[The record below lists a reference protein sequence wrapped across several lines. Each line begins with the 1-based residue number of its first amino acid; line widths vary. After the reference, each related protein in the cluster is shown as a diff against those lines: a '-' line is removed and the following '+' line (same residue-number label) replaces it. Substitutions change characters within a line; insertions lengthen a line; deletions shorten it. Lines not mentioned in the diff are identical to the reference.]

1 MDLSNNEDIE
11 QLLSDPKFRE
21 WVMNPTASLD
31 RYWSEWREQYPEQ
44 EEVFWLAKDTVLAL
58 AEESVP
64 ISAEREAIN
73 IQRILNETTE
83 REVPASRRLYWLSV
97 AASVLII
104 SGLFGYSW
112 LQSEDDSGQNSIQ
125 EAFLSKGQKAGWITF
140 TNTQKS
146 PGPVTLP
153 DGSTV
158 IVFPSSSIRYPEKFS
173 DSTRNVFLFGEA
185 FFEVTKDA
193 AHPFIVS
200 TTHLSTRVLGTS
212 FRVRDVQDETP
223 SVRVKTGKV
232 EVTLTE
238 TKNGSRSGTL
248 ILSAHQEMNFKENK
262 ADHLPDIVDF
272 DPEASTALPI
282 ETNNYNFKR
291 TPLSQVFQTLKETYG
306 VEIHYDKEKLAD
318 CSLTA
323 TLGDQPMQEKLR
335 MISLGLNLH
344 FEINADNSVT
354 ITGNGCR

>member
-11 QLLSDPKFRE
+11 QLLSNPKFRQ
-21 WVMNPTASLD
+21 WVVNPTVSLD
-31 RYWSEWREQYPEQ
+31 RYWAEWRLLYPER
-44 EEVFWLAKDTVLAL
+44 EEVFWLAKEAILIL
-58 AEESVP
+58 AEDSLP
-64 ISAEREAIN
+64 ISEEWEAIN
-73 IQRILNETTE
+73 IQRILNETKE
-83 REVPASRRLYWLSV
+83 REEPTSRRLYWLSV
-97 AASVLII
+97 AASVLIL
-104 SGLFGYSW
+104 SAFFGYTW
-112 LQSEDDSGQNSIQ
+112 LQSKGESGQNDIQ
-125 EAFLSKGQKAGWITF
+125 EAFLSRGQAAWITF
-140 TNTQKS
+140 TNSQKS
-146 PGPVTLP
+146 PGAVTLP
-153 DGSTV
+153 DGSTA

-173 DSTRNVFLFGEA
+173 DTTRNVILSGEA

-212 FRVRDVQDETP
+212 FRVRDVVDETP
-223 SVRVKTGKV
+223 LVRVKTGKV

-238 TKNGSRSGTL
+238 KKNGSGSETL
-248 ILSAHQEMNFKENK
+248 ILSAHQEMSFKENQ
-262 ADHLPDIVDF
+262 ADRLPDIVDF
-272 DPEASTALPI
+272 DSESLEALPI

-291 TPLSQVFQTLKETYG
+291 TPLSQVFQTLRETYG
-306 VEIHYDKEKLAD
+306 VEIHYDKEKLVD

-344 FEINADNSVT
+344 FEINTDNSVT